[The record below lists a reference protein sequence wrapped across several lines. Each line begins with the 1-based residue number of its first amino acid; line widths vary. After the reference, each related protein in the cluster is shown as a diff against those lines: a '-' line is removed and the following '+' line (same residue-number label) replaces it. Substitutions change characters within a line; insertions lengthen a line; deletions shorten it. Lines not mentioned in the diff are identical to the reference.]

1 MSIVRSAGVSH
12 WVWGGS
18 VVLFRS
24 QYIIL
29 FLRTS
34 VWMTLNLNDFQ
45 LGVFLYLLLLTSIFI
60 LYIIIQIMF
69 ITHLIRVSLEDI
81 PKIRN
86 MSTLPLGVG
95 VEYGVV

>member
-1 MSIVRSAGVSH
+1 
-12 WVWGGS
+12 
-18 VVLFRS
+18 
-24 QYIIL
+24 
-29 FLRTS
+29 
-34 VWMTLNLNDFQ
+34 MTLNLCFQ
-45 LGVFLYLLLLTSIFI
+45 LGVFFYLLLLTPIFI

-95 VEYGVV
+95 VEFGVV